1 MRLSRGDPHF
11 ISFGATCYDI
21 AASGKLSIS
30 ARVDVRY
37 ASLKEPEAVM
47 PDSTIRL
54 SPNATFW
61 VLFFSLSLVGLLVF
75 YEILLPFVAGFVLAY
90 LFQPFVDRMNGWG
103 MNRGVA
109 AFIIIA
115 AVGLII
121 ALIAALIVPPVI
133 DQLGQLIQA
142 LPRYYQEAR
151 AYVFKHYGTYLAP
164 FQKQIGNGQAGP
176 QGQITQDLAPWL
188 LRQLQTLLQGS
199 LALFNSL
206 ALLFLTPVVT
216 FFLLRDWNEMIAGVE
231 ELLPRQDAPTIKE
244 IAHDIDETISG
255 YLRSTLIVLVIV
267 SAFYMVA
274 LGAIGLNYGLVIGL
288 AAGLISFVPYLGSTS
303 GFLVSGGV
311 ALSQFWPDY
320 TMVALVCG
328 VFVLGQL
335 VEGNVLTPKI
345 VGDKV
350 GLHPVWMLFALIAS
364 GYLFGFTG
372 LLIAVPMAAAIG
384 VLVRFAVRKY
394 YGSPMYEG
402 EEKHERKAETVRG

>member
-1 MRLSRGDPHF
+1 MPR
-11 ISFGATCYDI
+11 
-21 AASGKLSIS
+21 SGCFSS
-30 ARVDVRY
+30 A
-37 ASLKEPEAVM
+37 
-47 PDSTIRL
+47 
-54 SPNATFW
+54 
-61 VLFFSLSLVGLLVF
+61 LSLVGLLVF

-90 LFQPFVDRMNGWG
+90 LFQPFVDYMGRWG
-103 MNRGVA
+103 INRGVA

-115 AVGLII
+115 AVALVI
-121 ALIAALIVPPVI
+121 ALIAALIVPTVI
-133 DQLGQLIQA
+133 DQLAQLIQA

-151 AYVFKHYGTYLAP
+151 AYIFKNYGSYLAP
-164 FQKQIGNGQAGP
+164 LQKELGNGQASGS
-176 QGQITQDLAPWL
+176 QGQITQDLAQWL
-188 LRQLQTLLQGS
+188 LRQLQTLVQGS

-216 FFLLRDWNEMIAGVE
+216 FFLLRDWDDMIAGVE
-231 ELLPRQDAPTIKE
+231 ELLPRQDAPAIKE
-244 IAHDIDETISG
+244 IAKEIDWTISG
-255 YLRSTLIVLVIV
+255 YLRGMLIVLVIV

-288 AAGLISFVPYLGSTS
+288 GAGLISFVPYLGSTS

-311 ALSQFWPDY
+311 ALSQFWPNY

-328 VFVLGQL
+328 VFVLGQV

-350 GLHPVWMLFALIAS
+350 RLHPVWMLFALIAS

-402 EEKHERKAETVRG
+402 EEKHERKAETIRG